1 VLRDVEKVNKVQGLA
16 NLTETELI
24 KRQLRQQNEQVVVQS
39 KEEHRQMIS
48 KYKEDLMMKYKQES
62 GQIFADFPTELIS
75 QKQKNLVER

>member
-75 QKQKNLVER
+75 